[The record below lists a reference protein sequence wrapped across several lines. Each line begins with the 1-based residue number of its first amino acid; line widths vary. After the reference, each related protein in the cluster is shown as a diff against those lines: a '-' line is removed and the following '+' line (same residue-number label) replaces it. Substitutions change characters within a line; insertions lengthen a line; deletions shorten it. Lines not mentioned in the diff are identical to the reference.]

1 MTTVLGA
8 FNNHLMEFI
17 EDIEQIFPD
26 DRDIKAAKT
35 ALEMIKKTNPRVIL
49 LLWRSN
55 ITIPYSEQIENSD
68 ISFFLEKDYTDDVQ
82 GSGHE
87 KRILQ
92 AVDRLRKPVSNMGEE
107 NQAKAMKYIQNLSKL
122 SSMYQ

>member
-1 MTTVLGA
+1 MPTILGA

-17 EDIEQIFPD
+17 EDVEQIFPED
-26 DRDIKAAKT
+26 HDIKTAKT
-35 ALEMIKKTNPRVIL
+35 AFQMIKKTNPRLTIL
-49 LLWRSN
+49 LWKAN
-55 ITIPYSEQIENSD
+55 ITIPYGEQIENND

-87 KRILQ
+87 KRILE
-92 AVDRLRKPVSNMGEE
+92 AVDRLRKPVSLMGEE

-122 SSMYQ
+122 SAMYQ